1 MRNPYNESMGAIH
14 ELRPKGGGHVPIQS
28 HAIDN
33 LRYIRETMER
43 AGSFTAVPGWGGAA
57 IGVAGVV
64 AGLIAAG
71 QTSPARMLLVW
82 GVTGVI
88 AVLIGLVTIQLKSRA
103 AAEPLNTPPARK
115 FALGFAPPLL
125 AGALLTML
133 FLRMGYLEA
142 VPGVW
147 LLMYGTGVIAGGAFS
162 VKPVPVMGLCFMSM
176 GAVALFAPVAW
187 GNWFL
192 TAGFGGLHIGFGVW
206 IARRYG
212 G

>member
-1 MRNPYNESMGAIH
+1 MAILH
-14 ELRPKGGGHVPIQS
+14 QLDPKEPRHVPIHS

-43 AGSFTAVPGWGGAA
+43 AGSFTAVPGWGGVA
-57 IGVAGVV
+57 IGVAGIIG
-64 AGLIAAG
+64 GLLAAG
-71 QTSPARMLLVW
+71 QPDEARLLVVW
-82 GVTGVI
+82 GATGIV
-88 AVLIGLVTIQLKSRA
+88 AVLIGLVTMQLKSRRVE
-103 AAEPLNTPPARK
+103 EPLTTAPARK

-125 AGALLTML
+125 AGALLTLL
-133 FLRMGYLEA
+133 FLRAGPLDA

-147 LLMYGTGVIAGGAFS
+147 LLMYGTGVMAGGAFS

-176 GAVALFAPVAW
+176 GAVALFAPPEW
-187 GNWFL
+187 GNWLL
-192 TAGFGGLHIGFGVW
+192 TAGFGGLHVGFGLW

>member
-1 MRNPYNESMGAIH
+1 MAIIH
-14 ELRPKGGGHVPIQS
+14 ELRPKEPRHVPIHS

-33 LRYIRETMER
+33 LRYIRDTMER
-43 AGSFTAVPGWGGAA
+43 AGSFTAVPGWGGA
-57 IGVAGVV
+57 IVGVV
-64 AGLIAAG
+64 GIVGGLVASE
-71 QTSPARMLLVW
+71 QPDSTRMLLVW

-88 AVLIGLVTIQLKSRA
+88 AILIGLVSMQLKSRRVD
-103 AAEPLNTPPARK
+103 EPLNTAPARK

-125 AGALLTML
+125 AGALLTL
-133 FLRMGYLEA
+133 LCLRAGLLEA

-162 VKPVPVMGLCFMSM
+162 VKPVPVMGLCFMSV
-176 GAVALFAPVAW
+176 GAVALFAPPSW
-187 GNWFL
+187 GNWLL
-192 TAGFGGLHIGFGVW
+192 TGGFGGLHVAFGLW

>member
-1 MRNPYNESMGAIH
+1 MAILH
-14 ELRPKGGGHVPIQS
+14 QLDPREPRHVPIHS

-43 AGSFTAVPGWGGAA
+43 AGSFTAVPGWGGVA
-57 IGVAGVV
+57 IGVAGIVC
-64 AGLIAAG
+64 GLLAAG
-71 QTSPARMLLVW
+71 QPDEARLLVVW
-82 GVTGVI
+82 GVTGVV
-88 AVLIGLVTIQLKSRA
+88 AVLIGLVSMQLKSRRVE
-103 AAEPLNTPPARK
+103 EPLNTAPARK

-125 AGALLTML
+125 AGALLTLL
-133 FLRMGYLEA
+133 FLRAGPLEA
-142 VPGVW
+142 IPGVW

-176 GAVALFAPVAW
+176 GAVALFAPPEW
-187 GNWFL
+187 GNWLL
-192 TAGFGGLHIGFGVW
+192 TAGFGGLHVGFGLW